1 RAAGR
6 FQHAPRRRGR
16 LRQPALGR
24 AVPVRAV
31 RELERQPQPV
41 PEHRELE
48 AGAGDAGGPA
58 DPRRGRRRRAR
69 DVALQPALLPAAD
82 RAAEGHRAQPRG
94 LCRARRGALEG
105 PRAPGPVLVEAES
118 ADGGVP
124 RLRGC
129 HRAGRGPRRARRH
142 RPALVREAR
151 LWIRHLRNGNVLT
164 TGRPCRPGTGETG
177 MDRRRFLTTSL
188 GAAGWG
194 AVAWG
199 PPAAAAGPLERT
211 FEDARPLDLRIT
223 DLKTFLVDA
232 GNDENF
238 VFVKLYTN
246 QGITGLGEG
255 TLANK
260 GATVAA
266 AIEEHKR
273 YLVGRDPTEIE
284 RLWRG
289 MFIGPRYRGGPVL
302 MSALSAV
309 EIALWD
315 ILGQALG
322 QPIWQ
327 LLGGK
332 ARDKVRLY
340 CHEGYLERISHRKK
354 RRARSPEEEI
364 DLWRQKKEQ
373 GWTCVKGG
381 FYPTGNPAD
390 HRKAIREGVEHLA
403 KVREAVGPDFDIIV
417 EVHGKATPLTA
428 VEFCNR
434 VEEFRPFWVEEV
446 TQLEDEVPG
455 ELRQVRAQTRVPLA
469 TGERLTSRWHF
480 APLCAE
486 RLVDVVMPDVVHVG
500 G

>member
-1 RAAGR
+1 EAGR
-6 FQHAPRRRGR
+6 VGTTQ
-16 LRQPALGR
+16 
-24 AVPVRAV
+24 
-31 RELERQPQPV
+31 
-41 PEHRELE
+41 
-48 AGAGDAGGPA
+48 GA
-58 DPRRGRRRRAR
+58 
-69 DVALQPALLPAAD
+69 
-82 RAAEGHRAQPRG
+82 
-94 LCRARRGALEG
+94 C
-105 PRAPGPVLVEAES
+105 
-118 ADGGVP
+118 
-124 RLRGC
+124 
-129 HRAGRGPRRARRH
+129 
-142 RPALVREAR
+142 
-151 LWIRHLRNGNVLT
+151 
-164 TGRPCRPGTGETG
+164 
-177 MDRRRFLTTSL
+177 MDRRHFLTGTFGAAASL
-188 GAAGWG
+188 GAAGAFLPG
-194 AVAWG
+194 SAMT
-199 PPAAAAGPLERT
+199 GPLERT
-211 FEDARPLDLRIT
+211 FEDARPLDLQIT
-223 DLKTFLVDA
+223 DLRTFLVDA

-255 TLANK
+255 TLSNK
-260 GATVAA
+260 GATIAA

-273 YLVGRDPTEIE
+273 YLVGKNPAEIE
-284 RLWRG
+284 RHWRG

-309 EIALWD
+309 EVAWWD

-340 CHEGYLERISHRKK
+340 CHEGHLERVRLRNK
-354 RRARSPEEEI
+354 RRARPPEEEM

-373 GWTCVKGG
+373 GWTGVKGG

-446 TQLEDEVPG
+446 TQLE
-455 ELRQVRAQTRVPLA
+455 
-469 TGERLTSRWHF
+469 
-480 APLCAE
+480 
-486 RLVDVVMPDVVHVG
+486 
-500 G
+500 